1 MLARASEYLPEIIV
15 LSQSRL
21 SPGKPR
27 SMSPKLVWLCFLP
40 QACRGNQGHHTCI
53 SAEPPIQPI
62 LQRRKP
68 RLKEQRVLPRWQSG
82 YSSLAIS
89 VPQTH
94 VPPATPGPL
103 WLQQHR
109 EGLCHPGALGDS
121 LLSLLVELLAE
132 LQWRNT
138 MLLPV
143 LVVGLQD
150 LTVKLLGSCSDFK
163 MENVSGQRK
172 HPPKV

>member
-1 MLARASEYLPEIIV
+1 
-15 LSQSRL
+15 
-21 SPGKPR
+21 
-27 SMSPKLVWLCFLP
+27 MSLQPP
-40 QACRGNQGHHTCI
+40 QG
-53 SAEPPIQPI
+53 P
-62 LQRRKP
+62 
-68 RLKEQRVLPRWQSG
+68 SG
-82 YSSLAIS
+82 CSS
-89 VPQTH
+89 TMK
-94 VPPATPGPL
+94 
-103 WLQQHR
+103 
-109 EGLCHPGALGDS
+109 GLCHPGALGDS

>member
-1 MLARASEYLPEIIV
+1 MAIQAWLY
-15 LSQSRL
+15 L
-21 SPGKPR
+21 SPKP
-27 SMSPKLVWLCFLP
+27 MSLQPP
-40 QACRGNQGHHTCI
+40 QG
-53 SAEPPIQPI
+53 P
-62 LQRRKP
+62 
-68 RLKEQRVLPRWQSG
+68 SG
-82 YSSLAIS
+82 CSST
-89 VPQTH
+89 VK
-94 VPPATPGPL
+94 
-103 WLQQHR
+103 
-109 EGLCHPGALGDS
+109 GLCHPGVLGDS